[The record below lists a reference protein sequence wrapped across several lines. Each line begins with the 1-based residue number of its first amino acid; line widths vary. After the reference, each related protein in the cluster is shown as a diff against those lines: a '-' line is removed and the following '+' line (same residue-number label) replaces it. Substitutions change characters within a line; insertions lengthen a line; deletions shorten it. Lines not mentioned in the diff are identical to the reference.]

1 MSTAPRN
8 TPVGRSIADILG
20 GKLYALAP
28 HEAAL
33 IYHALLAYGVPDDE
47 AAALLRRLP
56 REEEPHPPLFPLGTG
71 NGRRGH
77 DEENDR

>member
-8 TPVGRSIADILG
+8 APVGRSIADILSG
-20 GKLYALAP
+20 RRYALTP

-33 IYHALLAYGVPDDE
+33 IYRALLAYGVPDEE

-56 REEEPHPPLFPLGTG
+56 REDEPHPPLFPLGTG
-71 NGRRGH
+71 NGRRGNGRGG
-77 DEENDR
+77 DE